1 MAAKTAEL
9 GARQEARLVRRQRG
23 EHAQTRSHQHEASA
37 PLQSSLELTRKLT
50 FFKGKTNGGKLEARL
65 VGRQRGEHA
74 QTRTQI
80 DFFT

>member
-1 MAAKTAEL
+1 MAGVDHHVGGKDEPEL
-9 GARQEARLVRRQRG
+9 GARQ
-23 EHAQTRSHQHEASA
+23 
-37 PLQSSLELTRKLT
+37 
-50 FFKGKTNGGKLEARL
+50 EARL